1 MSDTTMTSTFQLPT
15 AEGVNLFVRQWRPA
29 DGQPKAAVL
38 VVHGAAE
45 HSGRYDRLAR
55 FLTDAGYAVYAPDHR
70 GHGQTAGTL
79 DQAGWAGPDGWNG
92 MLHDLKALAD
102 QVQAEHAGLPL
113 FFLGHSMG
121 SLLGQRYIQLWGDS
135 LKGVILSGSTGA
147 LPGVAEVLPL
157 AEGAAQGEGA
167 TQPSAIF
174 GQMFAGFNTPF
185 APQKT
190 GFEWLSRDEAEVQ
203 KYVDD
208 PWSGFA
214 FSNRLVADFFT
225 GALETWQPE
234 NEARIPQDLPI
245 LIFSGALDPVGGA
258 GEGVREL
265 LRRYQALGLQDVQMT
280 LYPEGRHEML
290 NETNRDE
297 VQQDIVR
304 WLDAHR

>member
-1 MSDTTMTSTFQLPT
+1 MSDTTMTSNLQLPT
-15 AEGVNLFVRQWRPA
+15 AEGVNLFVRQWGPA
-29 DGQPKAAVL
+29 GGKPKAAVL

-55 FLTDAGYAVYAPDHR
+55 CLTDAGYAVYAPDHR

-79 DQAGWAGPDGWNG
+79 DKAGWAGPDGWNG

-102 QVQAEHAGLPL
+102 HIQTEHPGAPL

-121 SLLGQRYIQLWGDS
+121 SMLGQRYSQLWGDS
-135 LKGVILSGSTGA
+135 LKGVILSGTTGA
-147 LPGVAEVLPL
+147 LPGVAEALPMVE
-157 AEGAAQGEGA
+157 AAAQGAGAAQ
-167 TQPSAIF
+167 PSVAF
-174 GQMFAGFNTPF
+174 GQMFASFNTPF
-185 APQKT
+185 TPQKT

-214 FSNRLVADFFT
+214 FSNRLVADFFK

-234 NEARIPQDLPI
+234 NEARIPKRLPV
-245 LIFSGALDPVGGA
+245 LIFAGALDPVGGA

-265 LRRYQALGLQDVQMT
+265 ARRYQALGLQDVQMK

-297 VQQDIVR
+297 VQQDILR
-304 WLDAHR
+304 WLDAHL